1 MQVLVNRVSTP
12 TTHGGWHEAV
22 VCVRDLDRWIR
33 ALDQL
38 FGWQVD
44 LRGDIDARLLTAWQ
58 LPTGTRGRDAVLTN
72 PADPPRCV
80 RLVQLEGVPQVEI
93 RSSGNHWD
101 TGGIFSLLAYVR
113 DVDATFAAAQAL
125 GWSAYHDPVDMEF
138 GPRLLRNV
146 VLRAWDSV
154 SFGIYRVQKP
164 TPPEPAYAKAAMPF
178 NGQQSVRAIGPARE
192 FYRDVLGWTAWFD
205 DVIHLTCN
213 NFGMPEN
220 FVGRMPKSVII
231 AAGGEESPGVL
242 AHGQVELVE
251 WVGFSGV
258 DYAPRAVPP
267 NLGIVALRVPA
278 RDARARADEIR
289 ARGGQLW
296 SEPAR
301 ATLAP
306 YGEVTLFGVRTPDGA
321 LIEYFSPA

>member
-1 MQVLVNRVSTP
+1 MTLA
-12 TTHGGWHEAV
+12 THGGWHEAV
-22 VCVRDLDRWIR
+22 VCVRDLERWLG

-38 FGWQVD
+38 FGWQVTR
-44 LRGDIDARLLTAWQ
+44 RGDVDARLLAAWQ
-58 LPTGTRGRDAVLTN
+58 LPASARGREAVLAH

-80 RLVQLEGVPQVEI
+80 RLVQLTGVPQVEI

-154 SFGIYRVQKP
+154 SFGLYRVQKP

-205 DVIHLTCN
+205 GVTNMACN

-220 FVGRMPKSVII
+220 FVGRMPKNVII
-231 AAGGEESPGVL
+231 AAGGEESPGVH

-251 WVGFSGV
+251 WVTFTGV
-258 DYAPRAVPP
+258 DYTARAVPP
-267 NLGIVALRVPA
+267 NLGIVALRVPVADAHERA
-278 RDARARADEIR
+278 RDIR
-289 ARGGQLW
+289 ARGGRLW
-296 SEPAR
+296 SEPQR
-301 ATLAP
+301 VHLAP
-306 YGEVTLFGVRTPDGA
+306 YGDVTLFGVRSPDGA
-321 LIEYFSPA
+321 LIEFFSPA